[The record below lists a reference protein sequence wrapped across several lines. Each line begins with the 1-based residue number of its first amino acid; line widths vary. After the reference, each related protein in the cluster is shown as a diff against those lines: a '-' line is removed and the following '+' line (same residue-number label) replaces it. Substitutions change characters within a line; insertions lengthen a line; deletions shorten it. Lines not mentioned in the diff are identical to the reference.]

1 MRKSPKS
8 CSQNGFWFSY
18 LLRQHASKNL
28 VVVLLLFF
36 LFGNLTLVSTKLDV
50 DHCSDQQSSSAF
62 SSLDES
68 QELNSTP
75 VEYREFYSCREVA
88 ENFSTPFLKIK
99 GSLHQLK
106 IVTLLIS
113 FEAFFSSDISSLPST
128 SPCKSLF
135 SPRPPPLFSLQA

>member
-8 CSQNGFWFSY
+8 CTQNGFWLLY

-28 VVVLLLFF
+28 AVLLLLFF
-36 LFGNLTLVSTKLDV
+36 LFGNSTLVSTKSDV
-50 DHCSDQQSSSAF
+50 DLCSDQQSSAAF
-62 SSLDES
+62 SSLDQN

-113 FEAFFSSDISSLPST
+113 FEAFFSSESSSLPST
-128 SPCKSLF
+128 SPCKTLF
-135 SPRPPPLFSLQA
+135 SPRPPPLFSVQA

>member
-1 MRKSPKS
+1 MRKSPER
-8 CSQNGFWFSY
+8 CSQNGFWFFH
-18 LLRQHASKNL
+18 LLRLHASKSL
-28 VVVLLLFF
+28 FALLLLFF
-36 LFGNLTLVSTKLDV
+36 LFGNLTVVYTKLDV
-50 DHCSDQQSSSAF
+50 DHCSDQQSSAAF
-62 SSLDES
+62 SSLDQN

-113 FEAFFSSDISSLPST
+113 FEAFFSSESSSLPST
-128 SPCKSLF
+128 SPCKTLF
-135 SPRPPPLFSLQA
+135 SPRPPPLFSVQA